1 MLSYCGS
8 YDIIPAFQRELEKYL
23 SLPITFKKTLPMFAN
38 SQGNNSEG
46 GLIDRST
53 NGIYVLYT
61 LNKKYKIYSY
71 DDNTGGT
78 GRNYRTYIQ
87 YQSAGKTCYKLFP
100 PDQEE
105 SKQIQK
111 IWEFSHHNT
120 TYYVL
125 LSFARLYSRS
135 WIECLEIV
143 TIKNGA
149 PVYHMEFFPH
159 GLQKKLYANIPRE
172 ELSTFYKENNRQGLE
187 FPNGDCW
194 LNINVDFNPK
204 TLEVFYNEVKYPELG
219 DRKSFRL
226 LLP

>member
-1 MLSYCGS
+1 MTDEPCLFTYRS
-8 YDIIPAFQRELEKYL
+8 
-23 SLPITFKKTLPMFAN
+23 N
-38 SQGNNSEG
+38 S
-46 GLIDRST
+46 
-53 NGIYVLYT
+53 
-61 LNKKYKIYSY
+61 NKKYKIYSY

-143 TIKNGA
+143 TIKNCA

-204 TLEVFYNEVKYPELG
+204 TLEVFYMK
-219 DRKSFRL
+219 
-226 LLP
+226 